1 MSKKSQNP
9 SPSIDEVI
17 DGTFEKLKNIL
28 DANTVVGK
36 VITLGNTHILPISKI
51 SVGIVTGGGNL
62 PKKNNLSAGTGSG
75 FNIIPIGFITIS
87 DGIANYLPVNNEVG
101 VNKVL
106 DGIFKMYEVLSSKQ
120 NSEGESEKED

>member
-1 MSKKSQNP
+1 MSKKSQKTNL
-9 SPSIDEVI
+9 SIDEVI
-17 DGTFEKLKNIL
+17 DNTFEKLKDIL

-51 SVGIVTGGGNL
+51 SVGIVSGGGNL
-62 PKKNNLSAGTGSG
+62 PKKTSLSAGSGSG

-87 DGIANYLPVNNEVG
+87 DSIVNYLPVNNEVG

-106 DGIFKMYEVLSSKQ
+106 DGIFKMYEVLSNKQ
-120 NSEGESEKED
+120 STEVQSEKED